1 MRPRES
7 LCKTKLGLKIEILK
21 FMILR
26 KYCDI
31 VYGND
36 SPKEKSDSN
45 QEVTPSS
52 LPTARNFTFR
62 KRRFSEF

>member
-1 MRPRES
+1 M
-7 LCKTKLGLKIEILK
+7 EILK